1 MGWEQN
7 TEHMAANLGDE
18 HRYIMQVT
26 GITKN
31 RVREPQLPADGEVSL
46 NSYGDVVKY
55 DNGTWVR
62 P

>member
-1 MGWEQN
+1 
-7 TEHMAANLGDE
+7 
-18 HRYIMQVT
+18 MQVT